1 MAFPL
6 GLGVLLPLVPTL
18 ILMTMALLVA
28 VVGAILAGRAVARG
42 LGRLREVLGL
52 LAAGAAAAISV
63 IVLLGMTDPV
73 ERDWWTCWYQADT
86 LEQQNACDVADNTA
100 SWGRWATPRLRR
112 FAAQGNQLL

>member
-1 MAFPL
+1 VLTLVCLAAAFLL

-18 ILMTMALLVA
+18 ILMAMAPLVA

-42 LGRLREVLGL
+42 LGRPREVLGL

-73 ERDWWTCWYQADT
+73 E
-86 LEQQNACDVADNTA
+86 LEQQNACDVAYNTA
-100 SWGRWATPRLRR
+100 SWGR
-112 FAAQGNQLL
+112 